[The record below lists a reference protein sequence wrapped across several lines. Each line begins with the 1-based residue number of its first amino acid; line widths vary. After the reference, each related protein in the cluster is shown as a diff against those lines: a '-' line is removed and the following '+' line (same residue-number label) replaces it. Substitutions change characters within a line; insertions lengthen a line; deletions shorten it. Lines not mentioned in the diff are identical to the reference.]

1 MKRFATALVLLLLT
15 LTLSIGAQLIFSK
28 KTDELITGLEALLCA
43 VDAGEGEER
52 ALEFWRTGDYDF
64 DLVLVTADGRVII
77 TDGLSDRFEVV
88 KDSGYTYET
97 VS

>member
-1 MKRFATALVLLLLT
+1 MCDACSTALFVM
-15 LTLSIGAQLIFSK
+15 
-28 KTDELITGLEALLCA
+28 
-43 VDAGEGEER
+43 GEER
-52 ALEFWRTGDYDF
+52 ALEFWQTGGYDF

>member
-1 MKRFATALVLLLLT
+1 M
-15 LTLSIGAQLIFSK
+15 
-28 KTDELITGLEALLCA
+28 
-43 VDAGEGEER
+43 GEER
-52 ALEFWRTGDYDF
+52 ALEFWQTGGYDF

>member
-1 MKRFATALVLLLLT
+1 M
-15 LTLSIGAQLIFSK
+15 
-28 KTDELITGLEALLCA
+28 
-43 VDAGEGEER
+43 GEER
-52 ALEFWRTGDYDF
+52 ALEFWRTGGYDF